1 MSDTTLHTCER
12 LGESYTETRL
22 PCGLRVLVC
31 PMDRATYHASVS
43 VGYGS
48 MDRFARG
55 AVGETSPL
63 PMGTAHFLEHK
74 MFSRDPERFGGSDS
88 YDDEFAALGAESNA
102 YTAHDRTV
110 YYVSCTDRFPAVLT
124 SLLSM
129 VSELYVTP
137 ESVARERGIIAE
149 EIRMNADDPW
159 ERCTAGART
168 ALFGRHPVQEEICG
182 SESSIRRITPAVLEE
197 AFRAFY
203 RPENMVLT
211 VCGRVEAREVCAIA
225 EAALASVQAPAT
237 AFRPP
242 LPAPRVRTSPAAFSP
257 RTEVYRPVAKPLFCI
272 GIKYPSPPAGSLALW
287 RRDMTLSILCET
299 LFSHSG
305 DFYNDLFESG
315 RVSPGTSYGF
325 LVGASPRLPDAFSY
339 GYLDFSGECN
349 DPDEIL
355 RAFLAFVEGVR
366 RNGLSRADFER
377 AKRVVYAEFVSNF
390 DTTEDVASLLGSY
403 AADGLCAYDFFE
415 VVESITYRDV
425 TELFDKTFRDS
436 QYTLSVVLPAEADE

>member
-1 MSDTTLHTCER
+1 MSDTALHTCER

-31 PMDRATYHASVS
+31 PMDRAAYHASVS

-48 MDRFARG
+48 MDRFARHPK
-55 AVGETSPL
+55 GEASPL

-74 MFSRDPERFGGSDS
+74 MFSRDPDRFGGSDS
-88 YDDEFAALGAESNA
+88 YDDDFAALGAESNA

-110 YYVSCTDRFPAVLT
+110 YYVSCTDRFPDVLT

-159 ERCTAGART
+159 ERCAAGART

-182 SESSIRRITPAVLEE
+182 SVSSIRRITPAILRE
-197 AFRAFY
+197 AFDAFY

-211 VCGRVEAREVCAIA
+211 VCGRVDA
-225 EAALASVQAPAT
+225 EEIFAVAQRVMSGFPLGESLSVSVPS
-237 AFRPP
+237 
-242 LPAPRVRTSPAAFSP
+242 PRVRTSPAAFSP
-257 RTEVYRPVAKPLFCI
+257 RAEAYRPVAKPLFCI

-299 LFSHSG
+299 LFSLSG

-315 RVSPGTSYGF
+315 RVSAGTTYGF
-325 LVGASPRLPDAFSY
+325 LVGSSPRLPDTFSY
-339 GYLDFSGECN
+339 GYMDFSGECN
-349 DPDEIL
+349 DPEEVMS
-355 RAFLAFVEGVR
+355 AFLAFVGEVR
-366 RNGLSRADFER
+366 RNGLSRADFEW
-377 AKRVVYAEFVSNF
+377 AKRVVYAEFVSTF

-403 AADGLCAYDFFE
+403 ATDGLCAYDFFE

-436 QYTLSVVLPAEADE
+436 QYTLSAVLPVEEAE